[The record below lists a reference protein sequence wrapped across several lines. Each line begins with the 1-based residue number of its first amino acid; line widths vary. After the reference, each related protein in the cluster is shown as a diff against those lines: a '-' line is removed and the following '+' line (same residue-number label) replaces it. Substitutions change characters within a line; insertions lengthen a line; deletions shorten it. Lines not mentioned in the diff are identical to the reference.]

1 MTAFSRPRKRRFREQ
16 IREQVG
22 AQEEIKEGP
31 TKKTEYEKIS
41 FYRCWIV
48 FFGNI

>member
-1 MTAFSRPRKRRFREQ
+1 MTAFSRPRKRRFREL

-31 TKKTEYEKIS
+31 TKKEYEKIS

-48 FFGNI
+48 CFGNI